1 MKKLKNLVITGILL
15 IFSTIVFTGCDN
27 KSTEETLQ
35 DQSWDITNN
44 NMVKTADF
52 SESNKLKVS
61 QNGAGY
67 SYNYNIITNDD
78 DQEYMEITGKG
89 SLDEYIKYVYKINGT
104 ETGFNL
110 ILDEEKSNNNAL
122 NDTDDFVGNIQL
134 DEK

>member
-1 MKKLKNLVITGILL
+1 
-15 IFSTIVFTGCDN
+15 
-27 KSTEETLQ
+27 
-35 DQSWDITNN
+35 
-44 NMVKTADF
+44 VKTADF

>member
-1 MKKLKNLVITGILL
+1 MKKLKNLVITGIIL
-15 IFSTIVFTGCDN
+15 IFSTIVFTGCNN

-61 QNGAGY
+61 QNGSGY
-67 SYNYNIITNDD
+67 SYNYNITTDDD
-78 DQEYMEITGKG
+78 DQEYIEITGKG
-89 SLDEYIKYVYKINGT
+89 SLNEYIKYVYRIENT
-104 ETGFNL
+104 ETGFDL
-110 ILDEEKSNNNAL
+110 TLDEDKSNNNAL